1 MKKWD
6 AVPDRTLLEKS
17 YKEWVDTYYQL
28 AGDIA
33 RKVEQ
38 ELLAKEIRAST
49 KFRVK
54 SFSSYFK
61 KIVKKLRESKGDG
74 RPPIG
79 DIVGIRIVCPFL
91 ETIDE
96 VEKLIKSI
104 FTVVEVRKKGLNHSF
119 REFGYEAT
127 HLLIKFP
134 VPPIDPEGN
143 TLETAEVQIR
153 TILQEAW
160 SEVEHELVYKAGI
173 IPFDHPLKRK
183 LAALNANLTL
193 ADIIFQDIRGYQ
205 RQLQAELKEKREKFS
220 KSLSQR
226 TFFTGMISLEKE
238 NAEPILQDNITN
250 DEKIEKNNQTGEDQ
264 KEDELED
271 YTTLSLDDM
280 LLQGLLAH
288 NNGEYKKAMK
298 IYTLLLKE
306 EDQVI
311 RALVYSHRGVAL
323 FAESRYEEAVD
334 DFSNTLIINPKSS
347 RNFYLRG
354 ISYRMMKNYSAAL
367 EDLQKAVSLD
377 PYQPDFWFAK
387 SQLYFHSGDYFTA
400 REDCAA
406 AINLE
411 PLSEE
416 YNQFMKLIHKKSNL

>member
-1 MKKWD
+1 MKKRD
-6 AVPDRTLLEKS
+6 VIPDRALLEKS
-17 YKEWVDTYYQL
+17 YNEWVDTYYRL
-28 AGDIA
+28 ASDVA
-33 RKVEQ
+33 RKIEH
-38 ELLAKEIRAST
+38 ELLVKEIRAST

-54 SFSSYFK
+54 SFGSFFK
-61 KIVKKLRESKGDG
+61 KIVKKLGECNGEG

-79 DIVGIRIVCPFL
+79 DIIGIRIVCPFL

-96 VEKLIKSI
+96 VEKIIKTI

-153 TILQEAW
+153 TILQDAW

-220 KSLSQR
+220 KTLSHR
-226 TFFTGMISLEKE
+226 ILFTGISVEKKKTKPVLE
-238 NAEPILQDNITN
+238 DNITN
-250 DEKIEKNNQTGEDQ
+250 DEKTEKNNQIAEEE
-264 KEDELED
+264 KEYEIED
-271 YTTLSLDDM
+271 YSSLSLDDM

-306 EDQVI
+306 EDQMI
-311 RALVYSHRGVAL
+311 RALVYSHRGAAL

-334 DFSNTLIINPKSS
+334 DFSNTLMINPKSG

-354 ISYRMMKNYSAAL
+354 VSYRMIKNYSAAL
-367 EDLQKAVSLD
+367 EDLQQAVSLD

-387 SQLYFHSGDYFTA
+387 SQLYFHSGDYLAA

-406 AINLE
+406 ALNLE
-411 PLSEE
+411 PQSEE